1 MKPFKEVIDGI
12 RKAVMASEVREDLA
26 QMGEYVEQFSNTA
39 GENIQKAID
48 PTLSLSGKAADAKA
62 TGDAI
67 GNILKKEKINIA
79 NMYIKGI
86 IKSNGEIGI
95 YKDGFTSN
103 IIPKFLIVIPSTTI
117 EASYGITTTNILWI
131 YEYDENKD
139 FIKITKGTSNA
150 VLTNKTHFVIFEHSG
165 WNGEDVYVSYVCK
178 DVNNK
183 WEYRKRVNDKTIP
196 FAYRVYPTYYT
207 DVSDNI
213 TTLTEK
219 NVFTSGIL
227 MLPPNYSENGE
238 KVPLIYFSHG
248 SADYYNIITTDFPS
262 HYMDYIKYLCDE
274 GYAIFDCYGWTNMY
288 TTSGAQMGNPTNMCA
303 IRQGI
308 EYVCRYYN
316 VDINSIYVTG
326 KSLGGLQAI
335 NMCYEHSLNVK
346 ACCPI
351 APELDM
357 TSIGFGYDVNCRK
370 SFAEDLHF
378 EPINSPV
385 LDEEGSKSLAAFSTQ
400 FKEYAKSNANKL
412 LGYNPLW
419 RGLIGANAEE
429 LIQFQIDGQDGRFED
444 NKGLPNKI
452 KTMSRICNVPTKII
466 CAIDDKAVSH
476 DLCKAYLQSL
486 KNGGCIGEM
495 RSLPSGTGG
504 HHAVDNDKNALKVES
519 ITTKCGIVHTDVPL
533 AYAEMVQFFRR
544 FS

>member
-1 MKPFKEVIDGI
+1 MADTFKGIITADGKKRQLPYRNVIETPVSDETLSIQGAFADSKAVGDRFKEVNAETDSL
-12 RKAVMASEVREDLA
+12 KED
-26 QMGEYVEQFSNTA
+26 
-39 GENIQKAID
+39 
-48 PTLSLSGKAADAKA
+48 
-62 TGDAI
+62 I

-103 IIPKFLIVIPSTTI
+103 IIPKFLIVVPSTTI
-117 EASYGITTTNILWI
+117 EASYSITTKNILWI
-131 YEYDENKD
+131 YEYDKNKA
-139 FIKITKGTSNA
+139 FIKITKGTSNTM
-150 VLTNKTHFVIFEHSG
+150 LTSKTHFVIFEHSG
-165 WNGEDVYVSYVCK
+165 WDGEDVYVSYICK

-183 WEYRKRVNDKTIP
+183 WECRKRVNDKTIP
-196 FAYRVYPTYYT
+196 FAYRVNPTYYT

-248 SADYYNIITTDFPS
+248 SADYYNITTTDFPS

-335 NMCYEHSLNVK
+335 NMCYEHGLNVK

-370 SFAEDLHF
+370 SFAKDLHF

-385 LDEEGSKSLAAFSTQ
+385 LDEEGSKSLAAFTTQ

-452 KTMSRICNVPTKII
+452 KTMTRICNVPTKII

-486 KNGGCIGEM
+486 KNGGCVGEM

-504 HHAVDNDKNALKVES
+504 HHAVDNDENALKVES
-519 ITTKCGIVHTDVPL
+519 ITTKCGIVHIDVPL
-533 AYAEMVQFFRR
+533 AYAEMVQFFKRY
-544 FS
+544 S